1 MSKLLRNR
9 PAVSIGKDNKI
20 CIVTDLD
27 NTLVGNAPATQKFNR
42 KILEWEGRVRLVYAT
57 GRSYQSARQ
66 LQEEETLLEPDYWI
80 TGVGSEIYQ
89 GESIVTGWSTYLSH
103 LWDRSALWKIAKQ
116 VSRDFPG
123 LIPQPE
129 DTFNEYKISFYLYH
143 DEADQIL
150 EILRD
155 RISHAG
161 LAAQVIYS
169 SDEDVDIL
177 PMRCDK
183 GLATRYV
190 MNKIGFENHNTIVC
204 GDSGN
209 DVGLFKQ
216 ETLGIVVGNARS
228 ELLDWCRN
236 NSGETVLFARSACA
250 EGILEGL
257 GHFGLT

>member
-1 MSKLLRNR
+1 MSEPLRNVS
-9 PAVSIGKDNKI
+9 AVNRREDCNI

-57 GRSYQSARQ
+57 GRSYQSARR
-66 LQEEETLLEPDYWI
+66 LQEEENLLEPDYWI

-89 GESIVTGWSTYLSH
+89 GEAIVTGWSTYLSH

-129 DTFNEYKISFYLYH
+129 DTFNEHKISFYLYH
-143 DEADQIL
+143 DKAEQIL

-155 RISHAG
+155 RIFQAG

-169 SDEDVDIL
+169 SNEDVDIL
-177 PMRCDK
+177 PIRCDK

-190 MNKIGFENHNTIVC
+190 MKKTGFENHNTIVC

-228 ELLDWCRN
+228 ELLDWCQK
-236 NSGETVLFARSACA
+236 NSGKTVLFAESACA

-257 GHFGLT
+257 EHFGFM